1 MKSLNINIPTTI
13 RFIRKIAK
21 FWIFVLLLLIS
32 LLYTYFWLN
41 SVDENKISF
50 DLESFY
56 TDYENVKIEIT
67 LNGKEQ
73 KRPHNEL
80 PSGNIIE
87 VNVNGII
94 HDSTEIDSIEF
105 RMLESQWDKIKLS
118 ESYKKL
124 ASVKK
129 KQIDHSINKASVRF
143 DISTNK
149 DVEYIKSFSKSNI
162 PHSYVTLDSI
172 KINGGGRHLV
182 YYNKDKNNYSY
193 ITEYSKK
200 GDRYVSS
207 EIIYNWDIPRSDK
220 INRFRIHQYFKSDF
234 FESIRCKNLT
244 HIYLSINNSTF
255 MRDRFKGDFELVID
269 TYYNPLSLIS
279 IYPQPD
285 KLTTN
290 NIVYNDPDKLEILSN
305 QGILIYGEN
314 IRKKDIVEKMNF
326 ILASFIG
333 VLFSILAEIGV
344 KHFGGR
350 TRKRNNTK

>member
-1 MKSLNINIPTTI
+1 MKSLNINIPTTVQ
-13 RFIRKIAK
+13 FIRKIAK
-21 FWIFVLLLLIS
+21 FWVLVLLLLIS

-41 SVDENKISF
+41 SVDENEISF
-50 DLESFY
+50 NLESFY
-56 TDYENVKIEIT
+56 ADYDNVKIVIT
-67 LNGKEQ
+67 LNEQ
-73 KRPHNEL
+73 EQPHYEL
-80 PSGNIIE
+80 PSGNIIQ
-87 VNVNGII
+87 VNANGVIN
-94 HDSTEIDSIEF
+94 DSTEIDSIVF
-105 RMLESQWDKIKLS
+105 QIAKSQWGEIKLS

-149 DVEYIKSFSKSNI
+149 DIEYIKDFYKSHDPN
-162 PHSYVTLDSI
+162 SYVILDSI

-182 YYNKDKNNYSY
+182 YHTKDKNHYSY
-193 ITEYSKK
+193 ITEYPKR
-200 GDRYVSS
+200 GNHYVSS
-207 EIIYNWDIPRSDK
+207 EFIYNWNKPRGDK
-220 INRFRIHQYFKSDF
+220 NNRFRIHQYFKSDF
-234 FESIRCKNLT
+234 FESIRSKNLT
-244 HIYLSINNSTF
+244 RIYLSINTSTI
-255 MRDRFKGDFELVID
+255 MRYRFKGDYELVIN
-269 TYYNPLSLIS
+269 TYNNPLSLIT

-285 KLTTN
+285 KLTAD
-290 NIVYNDPDKLEILSN
+290 NIVYNDPNKLEILSN

-314 IRKKDIVEKMNF
+314 IRKKDLVEKINF